1 MATRQCPHCGK
12 EVFDRMTQCPYCR
25 EPLGAVPKIRGDA
38 VREAEGRGMIRQ
50 GLLCILLAAVVHYF
64 AGGYSA
70 MQLPYPIQPIVTVY
84 LSPLLFLSGLGLST
98 FGFYVRHTA

>member
-12 EVFDRMTQCPYCR
+12 DVFDRMTQCPYCR
-25 EPLGAVPKIRGDA
+25 EALGAVPQVRGDR
-38 VREAEGRGMIRQ
+38 VRQAEGGWKIRQ

-70 MQLPYPIQPIVTVY
+70 MQLPFPIQPIVTTY
-84 LSPLLFLSGLGLST
+84 LSPLLFLSGLGLAS
-98 FGFYVRHTA
+98 FGFYLKQTA

>member
-1 MATRQCPHCGK
+1 
-12 EVFDRMTQCPYCR
+12 
-25 EPLGAVPKIRGDA
+25 
-38 VREAEGRGMIRQ
+38 MIRQ

-84 LSPLLFLSGLGLST
+84 LSPLLFLSGLGLSS
-98 FGFYVRHTA
+98 FGLYVRLTA

>member
-12 EVFDRMTQCPYCR
+12 EVFDRMTRCPYCR
-25 EPLGAVPKIRGDA
+25 AALGGVPQVRGDGIRGIQ
-38 VREAEGRGMIRQ
+38 GRGMIRQ

-70 MQLPYPIQPIVTVY
+70 MQLPYPINPIVTVY
-84 LSPLLFLSGLGLST
+84 LSPLLFLSGLGLSS
-98 FGFYVRHTA
+98 FGFYLQHIA

>member
-12 EVFDRMTQCPYCR
+12 DVFDQMTQCPYCR
-25 EPLGAVPKIRGDA
+25 EALGAVPQLRGDSI
-38 VREAEGRGMIRQ
+38 RSLEGGGKIRQ

-70 MQLPYPIQPIVTVY
+70 MQLPYPIDPLVTVY
-84 LSPLLFLSGLGLST
+84 LSPLLLLSGLGLSS
-98 FGFYVRHTA
+98 FGFYLRQMA